1 MTVRQVIMVVTAL
14 AACVALLV
22 VDSGASS
29 DVNSDNELNIAEQ
42 NGADVTTLAPMP

>member
-1 MTVRQVIMVVTAL
+1 VKLGANFFKSETPSHMTVRQVIMVVAAL

-29 DVNSDNELNIAEQ
+29 DVKWR
-42 NGADVTTLAPMP
+42 